1 MLRRGSSSEDTD
13 STTTASRRDSE
24 DSDSGVGILSE
35 KETRHL
41 GNNRQNT
48 IEAEIEDEA
57 PEKASIDMDYSSV
70 PMAGLPLVGAMFGLC
85 LGGPVGLL
93 AGVKLG
99 GVAAVGGSIL
109 GYTGASV
116 IKEQKEMRTYIDDH
130 YKNEP
135 DLYVLTPR
143 EESNLQRRRLSERIP
158 PDSPRHLPSI
168 RRSGST
174 RMPPDSPRHLP
185 SLRRKGSAC
194 RKGPAGYRAN
204 CMETRSANSS
214 PVARRKF
221 DSPRRSPALARRNT
235 FNQSS
240 PQHTCATRQP
250 PNLHMRQFRRLGD
263 LSEDEQRSVVALIS
277 SHGGAGGAGH
287 RGTRTFTVTAHV
299 CDASGSEHQNV
310 VLHSASPNSHKPLE
324 ARRTNFTRQQKIRAS
339 SLPDVLEED
348 SMSNKS

>member
-24 DSDSGVGILSE
+24 DSDSGVGNLSE
-35 KETRHL
+35 KETQHL
-41 GNNRQNT
+41 GNIRQNT

-57 PEKASIDMDYSSV
+57 PDKPGMDMDYSSV

-130 YKNEP
+130 YKKQP

-143 EESNLQRRRLSERIP
+143 EEAILNRRRLSERTP

-168 RRSGST
+168 RRSGS
-174 RMPPDSPRHLP
+174 SC
-185 SLRRKGSAC
+185 RR
-194 RKGPAGYRAN
+194 GPAGYRAN
-204 CMETRSANSS
+204 CIETRSANSS
-214 PVARRKF
+214 PVSRRKF
-221 DSPRRSPALARRNT
+221 DPNSPVSRRKFDPNRRSPALARRNT
-235 FNQSS
+235 YNQT
-240 PQHTCATRQP
+240 PPRQTCEMRQP

-277 SHGGAGGAGH
+277 TQGSGP
-287 RGTRTFTVTAHV
+287 RSSRTYTVTAHV
-299 CDASGSEHQNV
+299 CDSSGSEHHNV
-310 VLHSASPNSHKPLE
+310 VLHSASSNSPKPLDV
-324 ARRTNFTRQQKIRAS
+324 RRKNFARQQKIRAS

-348 SMSNKS
+348 SLSNKS